1 MSSIYLS
8 NAIFMMIILTIIF
21 LRIRYYITWSP
32 SKKYTMI
39 FIGMV
44 ELYVL
49 MDALFM
55 KELLGKSGNLLQFK
69 LVVFFFYLVYVIMPY
84 VWHLFMQSYMG
95 INRSKKQRFAEMI
108 PFILLILMVL
118 LSVPTGIVW
127 RFSRNRTYIRGTFF
141 GVFAVLNLFY
151 YVYTFAQTFFILF
164 MNNTKGVRYLIKS
177 ALFSAVPLIGI
188 LVNTYIIPLY
198 GAYPFQPYCL
208 VIGALL
214 SYLFMVEHQQDQME
228 FEHRKR
234 LSKAL
239 ELEKE
244 STRKAKVA
252 GEVKN
257 AFLANMSHDIRTP
270 MNAIIGFS
278 DIIAE
283 HPDDEEIVKNAISK
297 IQASGE
303 ILLKII
309 NDVLDL
315 SKIESGKAEIVEM
328 VTDLKQMEENLKMML
343 EYSIQKGMIDFKVE
357 DQIENPLVWCDA
369 TKLQQV
375 LVNVLNNAVKFTPA
389 GGTITFSCVQ
399 RMIAPGFAEYKFT
412 IKDTGIGMSQ
422 EFVQKIFSPFERER
436 TSTVSRTQ
444 GTGLGMA
451 ITKNIVDMMGGT
463 IEVQTEQGKG
473 TEFIVCLPLRIQSER
488 QRIEKIA
495 ELEGLKALVVDDDF
509 NTCDSVT
516 KMLVRVGM
524 RSEWTLSG
532 KEAVLRARQS
542 MELGDAFH
550 AYIIDWRLPDM
561 NGIEV
566 TRQIRSL
573 GDDTPIIILTAYD
586 WSDIEAEARA
596 AGVTA
601 FCAKPL
607 FMSDIRD
614 TLMTAIGQ
622 SQAEVE
628 DSILPEA
635 GSDFRGR
642 CILLVEDNEL
652 NSEIAVE
659 ILKGYGFLV
668 DTVENGAEAVEKVKN
683 STPGKYDLVL
693 MDVQMPVMN
702 GYEATR
708 QIRAL
713 DDPALSG
720 ITILAMTANA
730 FDEDRKKALEYG
742 MDGFLSKP
750 IVIEE
755 LISTL
760 HNNLLD

>member
-8 NAIFMMIILTIIF
+8 NTIFMMIILTIIF

-32 SKKYTMI
+32 SKKYTML

-55 KELLGKSGNLLQFK
+55 KELLGKSGNFLQFK

-108 PFILLILMVL
+108 PLILLVLMVL

-151 YVYTFAQTFFILF
+151 YVYAFAQTFFILF

-198 GAYPFQPYCL
+198 GVYPFQPYCL

-214 SYLFMVEHQQDQME
+214 SYLFMVEHQQNQME

-234 LSKAL
+234 LSNAL
-239 ELEKE
+239 ELERE
-244 STRKAKVA
+244 STRKAKEA

-278 DIIAE
+278 DIIAK
-283 HPDDEEIVKNAISK
+283 HPDDEEVVKNAISK

-315 SKIESGKAEIVEM
+315 SKIESGKAEIVET

-412 IKDTGIGMSQ
+412 IKDTGIGMTE
-422 EFVQKIFSPFERER
+422 EFQKHAFEAFERER
-436 TSTVSRTQ
+436 TSTESKTE
-444 GTGLGMA
+444 GTGLGLA
-451 ITKNIVDMMGGT
+451 IVKKLVDLMHGDVIIQSNSGQGTKIQ
-463 IEVQTEQGKG
+463 IS
-473 TEFIVCLPLRIQSER
+473 LPLRIATENQLHQSDKAKEY
-488 QRIEKIA
+488 KI
-495 ELEGLKALVVDDDF
+495 GLD
-509 NTCDSVT
+509 
-516 KMLVRVGM
+516 GM
-524 RSEWTLSG
+524 H
-532 KEAVLRARQS
+532 V
-542 MELGDAFH
+542 
-550 AYIIDWRLPDM
+550 
-561 NGIEV
+561 
-566 TRQIRSL
+566 
-573 GDDTPIIILTAYD
+573 
-586 WSDIEAEARA
+586 
-596 AGVTA
+596 
-601 FCAKPL
+601 
-607 FMSDIRD
+607 
-614 TLMTAIGQ
+614 
-622 SQAEVE
+622 
-628 DSILPEA
+628 
-635 GSDFRGR
+635 
-642 CILLVEDNEL
+642 LLVEDNEL
-652 NSEIAVE
+652 NAEIAMEVLKNKGILVNWVPDGCACVE
-659 ILKGYGFLV
+659 EIQDK
-668 DTVENGAEAVEKVKN
+668 EAG
-683 STPGKYDLVL
+683 TYQFIL
-693 MDVQMPVMN
+693 MDVQMPRMN
-702 GYEATR
+702 GYEATQKIR
-708 QIRAL
+708 QLADVKKAQI
-713 DDPALSG
+713 P
-720 ITILAMTANA
+720 IIAMTANA
-730 FDEDRKKALEYG
+730 FEEDRKHALDAG
-742 MDGFLSKP
+742 MDGFIMKP
-750 IVIEE
+750 FRVDEMMKVIGEVME
-755 LISTL
+755 
-760 HNNLLD
+760 

>member
-1 MSSIYLS
+1 MSSIYL
-8 NAIFMMIILTIIF
+8 NNTVFMIIILTIIF

-32 SKKYTMI
+32 SKKYAMI

-49 MDALFM
+49 LDALFM

-108 PFILLILMVL
+108 PLILLVLMVL

-151 YVYTFAQTFFILF
+151 YVYAFAQTFFILF

-198 GAYPFQPYCL
+198 GVYPFQPYCL

-214 SYLFMVEHQQDQME
+214 SYLFMVEHQQNQME

-234 LSKAL
+234 LSNAL
-239 ELEKE
+239 ELERE
-244 STRKAKVA
+244 STRKAKEA

-283 HPDDEEIVKNAISK
+283 HPDDEEVVKNAISK

-315 SKIESGKAEIVEM
+315 SKIESGKAEIVET

-389 GGTITFSCVQ
+389 GGTIIFSCVQ
-399 RMIAPGFAEYKFT
+399 RMIVPGFAEYKFT
-412 IKDTGIGMSQ
+412 IKDTGIGMTE
-422 EFVQKIFSPFERER
+422 EFQKHAFEAFERER
-436 TSTVSRTQ
+436 TSTESKTE
-444 GTGLGMA
+444 GTGLGLA
-451 ITKNIVDMMGGT
+451 IVKKLVDLMHGDVIIQSNSGQGTKIQ
-463 IEVQTEQGKG
+463 IS
-473 TEFIVCLPLRIQSER
+473 LPLRIATENQLHQSDKAKEY
-488 QRIEKIA
+488 KI
-495 ELEGLKALVVDDDF
+495 GLD
-509 NTCDSVT
+509 
-516 KMLVRVGM
+516 GM
-524 RSEWTLSG
+524 H
-532 KEAVLRARQS
+532 V
-542 MELGDAFH
+542 
-550 AYIIDWRLPDM
+550 
-561 NGIEV
+561 
-566 TRQIRSL
+566 
-573 GDDTPIIILTAYD
+573 
-586 WSDIEAEARA
+586 
-596 AGVTA
+596 
-601 FCAKPL
+601 
-607 FMSDIRD
+607 
-614 TLMTAIGQ
+614 
-622 SQAEVE
+622 
-628 DSILPEA
+628 
-635 GSDFRGR
+635 
-642 CILLVEDNEL
+642 LLVEDNEL
-652 NSEIAVE
+652 NAEIAMEVLKNKGVLVNWVPDGCACVE
-659 ILKGYGFLV
+659 EIQDK
-668 DTVENGAEAVEKVKN
+668 EAG
-683 STPGKYDLVL
+683 TYQFIL
-693 MDVQMPVMN
+693 MDVQMPRMN
-702 GYEATR
+702 GYEATQKIR
-708 QIRAL
+708 QLADVKKAQI
-713 DDPALSG
+713 P
-720 ITILAMTANA
+720 IIAMTANA
-730 FDEDRKKALEYG
+730 FEEDRKHALDAG
-742 MDGFLSKP
+742 MDGFIIKP
-750 IVIEE
+750 FRVDEMMKVIGEVME
-755 LISTL
+755 
-760 HNNLLD
+760 

>member
-1 MSSIYLS
+1 
-8 NAIFMMIILTIIF
+8 MMIILTIIF

-108 PFILLILMVL
+108 PFILLVLMVL

-151 YVYTFAQTFFILF
+151 YVQTFFILF

-198 GAYPFQPYCL
+198 GVYPFQPYCL

-214 SYLFMVEHQQDQME
+214 SYLFMVEHQQNQME

-234 LSKAL
+234 LSNAL

-357 DQIENPLVWCDA
+357 DQIENPLVWCDV

-412 IKDTGIGMSQ
+412 IKDTGIGMTE
-422 EFVQKIFSPFERER
+422 EFQKHAFEAFERER
-436 TSTVSRTQ
+436 TSTESKTE
-444 GTGLGMA
+444 GTGLGLA
-451 ITKNIVDMMGGT
+451 IVKKLVDLMHGDVIIQSNSGQGTKIQ
-463 IEVQTEQGKG
+463 IS
-473 TEFIVCLPLRIQSER
+473 LPLRIATENQLHQSDKAKEY
-488 QRIEKIA
+488 KI
-495 ELEGLKALVVDDDF
+495 GLD
-509 NTCDSVT
+509 
-516 KMLVRVGM
+516 GM
-524 RSEWTLSG
+524 H
-532 KEAVLRARQS
+532 V
-542 MELGDAFH
+542 
-550 AYIIDWRLPDM
+550 
-561 NGIEV
+561 
-566 TRQIRSL
+566 
-573 GDDTPIIILTAYD
+573 
-586 WSDIEAEARA
+586 
-596 AGVTA
+596 
-601 FCAKPL
+601 
-607 FMSDIRD
+607 
-614 TLMTAIGQ
+614 
-622 SQAEVE
+622 
-628 DSILPEA
+628 
-635 GSDFRGR
+635 
-642 CILLVEDNEL
+642 LLVEDNEL
-652 NSEIAVE
+652 NAEIAMEVLKNKGILVNWVPDGCACVE
-659 ILKGYGFLV
+659 EIQDK
-668 DTVENGAEAVEKVKN
+668 EAG
-683 STPGKYDLVL
+683 TYQFIL
-693 MDVQMPVMN
+693 MDVQMPRMN
-702 GYEATR
+702 GYEATQKIR
-708 QIRAL
+708 QLADVKKAQI
-713 DDPALSG
+713 P
-720 ITILAMTANA
+720 IIAMTANA
-730 FDEDRKKALEYG
+730 FEEDRKHALDAG
-742 MDGFLSKP
+742 MDGFIMKP
-750 IVIEE
+750 FRVDEMMKVIREVME
-755 LISTL
+755 
-760 HNNLLD
+760 

>member
-1 MSSIYLS
+1 MSSIYL
-8 NAIFMMIILTIIF
+8 NNTVFMMIILTIIF

-32 SKKYTMI
+32 SKKYAMI

-49 MDALFM
+49 LDALFM

-108 PFILLILMVL
+108 PLILLVLMVL

-151 YVYTFAQTFFILF
+151 YVYAFAQTFFILF

-198 GAYPFQPYCL
+198 GVYPFQPYCL

-214 SYLFMVEHQQDQME
+214 SYLFMVEHQQNQME

-234 LSKAL
+234 LSNAL
-239 ELEKE
+239 ELERE
-244 STRKAKVA
+244 STRKAKEA

-278 DIIAE
+278 DIIAK
-283 HPDDEEIVKNAISK
+283 HPDDEEVVKNAISK

-315 SKIESGKAEIVEM
+315 SKIESGKAEIVET

-399 RMIAPGFAEYKFT
+399 RMIASGFAEYKFT
-412 IKDTGIGMSQ
+412 IKDTGIGMTE
-422 EFVQKIFSPFERER
+422 EFQKHAFEAFERER
-436 TSTVSRTQ
+436 TSTESKTE
-444 GTGLGMA
+444 GTGLGLA
-451 ITKNIVDMMGGT
+451 IVKKLVDLMHGDVIIQSNSGQGTKIQ
-463 IEVQTEQGKG
+463 IS
-473 TEFIVCLPLRIQSER
+473 LPLRIATENQLHQSDKAKEY
-488 QRIEKIA
+488 KI
-495 ELEGLKALVVDDDF
+495 GLD
-509 NTCDSVT
+509 
-516 KMLVRVGM
+516 GM
-524 RSEWTLSG
+524 H
-532 KEAVLRARQS
+532 V
-542 MELGDAFH
+542 
-550 AYIIDWRLPDM
+550 
-561 NGIEV
+561 
-566 TRQIRSL
+566 
-573 GDDTPIIILTAYD
+573 
-586 WSDIEAEARA
+586 
-596 AGVTA
+596 
-601 FCAKPL
+601 
-607 FMSDIRD
+607 
-614 TLMTAIGQ
+614 
-622 SQAEVE
+622 
-628 DSILPEA
+628 
-635 GSDFRGR
+635 
-642 CILLVEDNEL
+642 LLVEDNEL
-652 NSEIAVE
+652 NAEIAMEVLKNKGVLVNWVPDGCACVE
-659 ILKGYGFLV
+659 EIQDK
-668 DTVENGAEAVEKVKN
+668 EAG
-683 STPGKYDLVL
+683 TYQFIL
-693 MDVQMPVMN
+693 MDIQMPRMN
-702 GYEATR
+702 GYEATQKIR
-708 QIRAL
+708 QLADVKKAQI
-713 DDPALSG
+713 P
-720 ITILAMTANA
+720 IIAMTANA
-730 FDEDRKKALEYG
+730 FEEDRKHALDAG
-742 MDGFLSKP
+742 MDGFIIKP
-750 IVIEE
+750 FRVDEMMKVIGEVME
-755 LISTL
+755 
-760 HNNLLD
+760 

>member
-198 GAYPFQPYCL
+198 GVYPFQPYCL

-214 SYLFMVEHQQDQME
+214 SYLFMVEHQQNQME

-234 LSKAL
+234 LSNAL

-357 DQIENPLVWCDA
+357 DQIENPLVWCDV

-412 IKDTGIGMSQ
+412 IKDTGIGMTE
-422 EFVQKIFSPFERER
+422 EFQKHAFEAFERE
-436 TSTVSRTQ
+436 
-444 GTGLGMA
+444 
-451 ITKNIVDMMGGT
+451 
-463 IEVQTEQGKG
+463 
-473 TEFIVCLPLRIQSER
+473 
-488 QRIEKIA
+488 
-495 ELEGLKALVVDDDF
+495 
-509 NTCDSVT
+509 
-516 KMLVRVGM
+516 
-524 RSEWTLSG
+524 
-532 KEAVLRARQS
+532 
-542 MELGDAFH
+542 
-550 AYIIDWRLPDM
+550 
-561 NGIEV
+561 
-566 TRQIRSL
+566 
-573 GDDTPIIILTAYD
+573 
-586 WSDIEAEARA
+586 
-596 AGVTA
+596 
-601 FCAKPL
+601 
-607 FMSDIRD
+607 
-614 TLMTAIGQ
+614 
-622 SQAEVE
+622 
-628 DSILPEA
+628 
-635 GSDFRGR
+635 
-642 CILLVEDNEL
+642 
-652 NSEIAVE
+652 
-659 ILKGYGFLV
+659 
-668 DTVENGAEAVEKVKN
+668 
-683 STPGKYDLVL
+683 
-693 MDVQMPVMN
+693 
-702 GYEATR
+702 
-708 QIRAL
+708 
-713 DDPALSG
+713 
-720 ITILAMTANA
+720 
-730 FDEDRKKALEYG
+730 
-742 MDGFLSKP
+742 
-750 IVIEE
+750 
-755 LISTL
+755 
-760 HNNLLD
+760 

>member
-1 MSSIYLS
+1 MSSIYL
-8 NAIFMMIILTIIF
+8 NNTVFMMIILTIIF

-32 SKKYTMI
+32 SKKYAMI

-49 MDALFM
+49 LDALFM

-108 PFILLILMVL
+108 PLILLVLMVL

-151 YVYTFAQTFFILF
+151 YVYAFAQTFFILF

-198 GAYPFQPYCL
+198 GVYPFQPYCL

-214 SYLFMVEHQQDQME
+214 SYLFMVEHQQNQME

-234 LSKAL
+234 LSNAL
-239 ELEKE
+239 ELERE
-244 STRKAKVA
+244 STRKAKEA

-257 AFLANMSHDIRTP
+257 TFLANMSHDIRTP

-278 DIIAE
+278 DIIAK
-283 HPDDEEIVKNAISK
+283 HPDDEEVVKNAISK

-315 SKIESGKAEIVEM
+315 SKIESGKAEIVET

-389 GGTITFSCVQ
+389 GGMITFSCVQ
-399 RMIAPGFAEYKFT
+399 RMIASGFAEYKFT
-412 IKDTGIGMSQ
+412 IKDTGIGMTE
-422 EFVQKIFSPFERER
+422 EFQKHAFEAFERER
-436 TSTVSRTQ
+436 TSTESKTE
-444 GTGLGMA
+444 GTGLGLA
-451 ITKNIVDMMGGT
+451 IVKKLVDLMHGDVIIQSNSGQGTKIQ
-463 IEVQTEQGKG
+463 IS
-473 TEFIVCLPLRIQSER
+473 LPLRIATENQLHQSDKAKEY
-488 QRIEKIA
+488 KI
-495 ELEGLKALVVDDDF
+495 GLD
-509 NTCDSVT
+509 
-516 KMLVRVGM
+516 GM
-524 RSEWTLSG
+524 H
-532 KEAVLRARQS
+532 V
-542 MELGDAFH
+542 
-550 AYIIDWRLPDM
+550 
-561 NGIEV
+561 
-566 TRQIRSL
+566 
-573 GDDTPIIILTAYD
+573 
-586 WSDIEAEARA
+586 
-596 AGVTA
+596 
-601 FCAKPL
+601 
-607 FMSDIRD
+607 
-614 TLMTAIGQ
+614 
-622 SQAEVE
+622 
-628 DSILPEA
+628 
-635 GSDFRGR
+635 
-642 CILLVEDNEL
+642 LLVEDNEL
-652 NSEIAVE
+652 NAEIAMEVLKNKGVLVNWVPDGCACVE
-659 ILKGYGFLV
+659 EIQDK
-668 DTVENGAEAVEKVKN
+668 EAG
-683 STPGKYDLVL
+683 TYQFIL
-693 MDVQMPVMN
+693 MDVQMPRMN
-702 GYEATR
+702 GYEATQKIR
-708 QIRAL
+708 QLADVKKAQI
-713 DDPALSG
+713 P
-720 ITILAMTANA
+720 IIAMTANA
-730 FDEDRKKALEYG
+730 FEEDRKHALDAG
-742 MDGFLSKP
+742 MDGFIMKP
-750 IVIEE
+750 FRVDEMMKVIGEVME
-755 LISTL
+755 
-760 HNNLLD
+760 

>member
-1 MSSIYLS
+1 MSSIYL
-8 NAIFMMIILTIIF
+8 NNTVFMIIILTIIF

-32 SKKYTMI
+32 SKKYAMI

-49 MDALFM
+49 LDALFM

-151 YVYTFAQTFFILF
+151 YVYAFAQTFFILF

-198 GAYPFQPYCL
+198 GVYPFQPYCL

-214 SYLFMVEHQQDQME
+214 SYLFMVEHQQNQME

-234 LSKAL
+234 LSNAL
-239 ELEKE
+239 ELERE
-244 STRKAKVA
+244 STRKAKEA

-278 DIIAE
+278 DIIAK
-283 HPDDEEIVKNAISK
+283 HPDDEEVVKNAISK

-315 SKIESGKAEIVEM
+315 SKIESGKAEIVET

-389 GGTITFSCVQ
+389 GGTITYSCIQ

-412 IKDTGIGMSQ
+412 IKDTGIGMTE
-422 EFVQKIFSPFERER
+422 EFQKHAFEAFERER
-436 TSTVSRTQ
+436 TSTESKTE
-444 GTGLGMA
+444 GTGLGLA
-451 ITKNIVDMMGGT
+451 IVKKLVDLMHGDVIIQSNSGQGTKIQ
-463 IEVQTEQGKG
+463 IS
-473 TEFIVCLPLRIQSER
+473 LPLRIATENQFHQSDKAKEY
-488 QRIEKIA
+488 KI
-495 ELEGLKALVVDDDF
+495 GLD
-509 NTCDSVT
+509 
-516 KMLVRVGM
+516 GM
-524 RSEWTLSG
+524 H
-532 KEAVLRARQS
+532 V
-542 MELGDAFH
+542 
-550 AYIIDWRLPDM
+550 
-561 NGIEV
+561 
-566 TRQIRSL
+566 
-573 GDDTPIIILTAYD
+573 
-586 WSDIEAEARA
+586 
-596 AGVTA
+596 
-601 FCAKPL
+601 
-607 FMSDIRD
+607 
-614 TLMTAIGQ
+614 
-622 SQAEVE
+622 
-628 DSILPEA
+628 
-635 GSDFRGR
+635 
-642 CILLVEDNEL
+642 LLVEDNEL
-652 NSEIAVE
+652 NAEIAMEVLKNKGVLVNWVPDGCACVE
-659 ILKGYGFLV
+659 EIQDK
-668 DTVENGAEAVEKVKN
+668 EAG
-683 STPGKYDLVL
+683 TYQFIL
-693 MDVQMPVMN
+693 MDVQMPRMN
-702 GYEATR
+702 GYEATQKIR
-708 QIRAL
+708 QLADVKKAQI
-713 DDPALSG
+713 P
-720 ITILAMTANA
+720 IIAMTANA
-730 FDEDRKKALEYG
+730 FEEDRKHALDAG
-742 MDGFLSKP
+742 MDGFIMKP
-750 IVIEE
+750 FRVDEMMKVIGEVME
-755 LISTL
+755 
-760 HNNLLD
+760 

>member
-108 PFILLILMVL
+108 PFILLVLMVL

-214 SYLFMVEHQQDQME
+214 SYLFMVEHQQNQME

-234 LSKAL
+234 LSNAL

-357 DQIENPLVWCDA
+357 DQIENPLVWCDV

-389 GGTITFSCVQ
+389 GGTIIFSCVQ
-399 RMIAPGFAEYKFT
+399 RMIVPGFAEYKFT
-412 IKDTGIGMSQ
+412 IKDTGIGMTE
-422 EFVQKIFSPFERER
+422 EFQKHAFEAFERER
-436 TSTVSRTQ
+436 TSTESKTE
-444 GTGLGMA
+444 GTGLGLA
-451 ITKNIVDMMGGT
+451 IVKKLVDLMHGDVIIQSNSGQGTKIQ
-463 IEVQTEQGKG
+463 IS
-473 TEFIVCLPLRIQSER
+473 LPLRIATENQLHQSDKAKEY
-488 QRIEKIA
+488 KI
-495 ELEGLKALVVDDDF
+495 GLD
-509 NTCDSVT
+509 
-516 KMLVRVGM
+516 GM
-524 RSEWTLSG
+524 H
-532 KEAVLRARQS
+532 V
-542 MELGDAFH
+542 
-550 AYIIDWRLPDM
+550 
-561 NGIEV
+561 
-566 TRQIRSL
+566 
-573 GDDTPIIILTAYD
+573 
-586 WSDIEAEARA
+586 
-596 AGVTA
+596 
-601 FCAKPL
+601 
-607 FMSDIRD
+607 
-614 TLMTAIGQ
+614 
-622 SQAEVE
+622 
-628 DSILPEA
+628 
-635 GSDFRGR
+635 
-642 CILLVEDNEL
+642 LLVEDNEL
-652 NSEIAVE
+652 NAEIAMEVLRNKGILVNWVPDGCACVE
-659 ILKGYGFLV
+659 EIQDK
-668 DTVENGAEAVEKVKN
+668 EAG
-683 STPGKYDLVL
+683 TYQFIL
-693 MDVQMPVMN
+693 MDVQMPRMN
-702 GYEATR
+702 GYEATQKIR
-708 QIRAL
+708 QLADVKKAQI
-713 DDPALSG
+713 P
-720 ITILAMTANA
+720 IIAMTANA
-730 FDEDRKKALEYG
+730 FEEDRKHALDAG
-742 MDGFLSKP
+742 MDGFIMKP
-750 IVIEE
+750 FRVDEMMKVIGEVME
-755 LISTL
+755 
-760 HNNLLD
+760 